1 MKRIIFTSYDD
12 LNDNNLLQTNF
23 NSKDKNSEYFN
34 KFLKDKKGDD
44 KDIIAKKQITDYF
57 DRLVENKKNYANSI
71 GVDFKFYHNTMQ
83 NFFVSDELE
92 FTKVNLYKHHLMH
105 KLAEEYDEVMYID
118 MDVVFN
124 TKKNVFEELE
134 LNKGIHILDQ
144 DEDIHSKD
152 INELLFKKIGLRNPT
167 LKYHITKDLLNGKD
181 NHVINTGV
189 VIGKSKHLKQ
199 IKLVERLPGIIA
211 KINNLKNQIVF
222 DGNPVYLRAHYYPN
236 NESAFSY
243 ILEEYNIPYVIM
255 DKKWHTICDHVVKQK
270 SEAEIYHFIN
280 KNFYAFFKNKTKAV
294 FSIYVKIDDANL
306 DNPKGYA
313 NNKISKSKQ
322 TQILLE
328 QYKDDLY
335 KNKKEYAKSIGAE
348 FILFERNEK
357 YETFLKRFPD
367 LSEYDVVNLYKI
379 YLLDELTKQYDYVL
393 YLDYD
398 VIALNNIDFFEHVP
412 VENAIGCF
420 YFTAEDLNIPKDNSY
435 YFKDYNWDFR
445 SPHSKYW
452 NAHALLS
459 EEYLDPE
466 NVIFNTGVI
475 GASRKMMA
483 KLDYFSDIDKII
495 QTMKDLKESSMYP
508 KKVQAAFGYDNET
521 IFSYKVKKNNVP
533 IHLLGKY
540 WHYKHEYK
548 NKYSFIKGTS
558 FYKADKYELEI
569 NVKKHNVV
577 FAHFISK
584 NFGIFF
590 DKDNL

>member
-12 LNDNNLLQTNF
+12 LNTKLDVAKNQVADYFNLL
-23 NSKDKNSEYFN
+23 
-34 KFLKDKKGDD
+34 
-44 KDIIAKKQITDYF
+44 I
-57 DRLVENKKNYANSI
+57 ENKKNYANSI

-83 NFFVSDELE
+83 NFFVSNELE

-105 KLAEEYDEVMYID
+105 ELAKEYDEVMYVD

-124 TKKNVFEELE
+124 TAKNVFEELQ
-134 LNKGIHILDQ
+134 LDKGIHVLDQ
-144 DEDIHSKD
+144 DEEIVSKN
-152 INELLFKKIGLRNPT
+152 INELLFKQLGLRNST
-167 LKYHITKDLLNGKD
+167 LKYHITKDLLDGKD

-189 VIGKSKHLKQ
+189 IIGKSKHLKE
-199 IKLVERLPGIIA
+199 IKLVERLPDIIE
-211 KINNLKNQIVF
+211 KIDDLKNQIRS
-222 DGNPVYLRAHYYPN
+222 DRDPVYLRAHYYPN
-236 NESAFSY
+236 NESVFSY
-243 ILEEYNIPYVIM
+243 ILEKYDIPYVIM
-255 DKKWHTICDHVVKQK
+255 DKKWHTICDYAAKEK
-270 SEAEIYHFIN
+270 DEAEIYHFVN
-280 KNFYAFFKNKTKAV
+280 KNFYAFFKNKTKAI

-306 DNPKGYA
+306 DNPSSPVDSE
-313 NNKISKSKQ
+313 IPKSKQ

-335 KNKKEYAKSIGAE
+335 KNKQKYAKAIDAK
-348 FILFERNEK
+348 FILFERDEK

-398 VIALNNIDFFEHVP
+398 VVALNNIDFFEHVP
-412 VENAIGCF
+412 VENTIGCN
-420 YFTAEDLNIPKDNSY
+420 YSTSESLDIPKDKSN
-435 YFKDYNWDFR
+435 YFKRYRKDFR

-459 EEYLDPE
+459 EEDLDPE
-466 NVIFNTGVI
+466 NVVFNTGII
-475 GASRKMMA
+475 GASKKMMD
-483 KLDYFSDIDKII
+483 KLDYFSDIDKTI
-495 QTMKDLKESSMYP
+495 QTMKELKESSMYP
-508 KKVQAAFGYDNET
+508 EKVQAAFGYDNET

-533 IHLLGKY
+533 VHQLGND
-540 WHYKHEYK
+540 WHYKHNYR

-558 FYKADKYELEI
+558 SYKLDKYEFEFDI
-569 NVKKHNVV
+569 KRHNVV

-590 DKDNL
+590 EKN